1 MLNENFVF
9 VGIALNAIG
18 VTSYFI
24 DTIKGNIQPNKVS
37 FSLWLLPPLIAFLA
51 QIKQGVGIQSIMTIS
66 VGIFPMIILLA
77 SFLNKKAYWK
87 ISKFDLGCGAFSLLG
102 LLFWQ
107 ITQVGNIAIFFSI
120 LADALAYIPTLTK
133 SWSYPETESAWPW
146 LAVSMNGLFALLTLK
161 TFNFSNSSFSIYFFA
176 VNFLT
181 FAIIYFKL
189 GKHNTKRNLRKI

>member
-51 QIKQGVGIQSIMTIS
+51 QIKQGVGIQSIMTLS

-120 LADALAYIPTLTK
+120 LADALAYIPTLAK
-133 SWSYPETESAWPW
+133 SWSYPETESGGP
-146 LAVSMNGLFALLTLK
+146 GLQ
-161 TFNFSNSSFSIYFFA
+161 
-176 VNFLT
+176 FL
-181 FAIIYFKL
+181 
-189 GKHNTKRNLRKI
+189 